1 MTLKSYYERL
11 GQPQRELR
19 ERIAKECGVSLATV
33 YRWLSGETT
42 PLKLQ
47 REKIAEILGV
57 TVNDIEYKEVA
68 K

>member
-1 MTLKSYYERL
+1 MTLKDYYVRL

-19 ERIAKECGVSLATV
+19 ERIVKECGVSLATV
-33 YRWLSGETT
+33 YRWLSGDKT

-47 REKIAEILGV
+47 REKIAEIIGV
-57 TVNDIEYKEVA
+57 TVNDIDYKEVA